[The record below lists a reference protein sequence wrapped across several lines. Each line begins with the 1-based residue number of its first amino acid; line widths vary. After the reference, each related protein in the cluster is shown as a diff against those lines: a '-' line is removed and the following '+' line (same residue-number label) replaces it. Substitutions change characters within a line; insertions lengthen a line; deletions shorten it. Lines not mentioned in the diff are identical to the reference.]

1 MKKKLLKQWTK
12 KMADRIEARQIAIA
26 NGAADKQSMDI
37 VDMMRKPRMD
47 DIRQRAMQRRLE
59 E

>member
-1 MKKKLLKQWTK
+1 MNKKLLKQWSK
-12 KMADRIEARQIAIA
+12 KMADKLEAQQRARVVRP
-26 NGAADKQSMDI
+26 KMDI

-47 DIRQRAMQRRLE
+47 DIRQRAIQRRLE

>member
-1 MKKKLLKQWTK
+1 MKKKFLDQWAK
-12 KMADRIEARQIAIA
+12 KMADKLEAQQRARVV
-26 NGAADKQSMDI
+26 GPKMDI

-47 DIRQRAMQRRLE
+47 DIRQRAIQRRLE

>member
-1 MKKKLLKQWTK
+1 MKKKLLKQWSK
-12 KMADRIEARQIAIA
+12 KMADRIEAHQIAIA
-26 NGAADKQSMDI
+26 NGVADKQSMDI

>member
-12 KMADRIEARQIAIA
+12 KIADRIEERQIAIA
-26 NGAADKQSMDI
+26 NDVADKQSMDI

>member
-1 MKKKLLKQWTK
+1 MKKKFLDQWAK
-12 KMADRIEARQIAIA
+12 KMADRIEARVLANTNAI
-26 NGAADKQSMDI
+26 NNKQTMDI

>member
-12 KMADRIEARQIAIA
+12 KMADRIEARKIAIA